1 MNKVDLINESCNKI
15 KHKSNTVSSPRQ
27 LRTSCQVKHI
37 SFLLVFP
44 LDDLFLWDT
53 AIFNSDSYF
62 YHTHTHT
69 HSCTQLITHTERTR
83 YALCN
88 VD

>member
-37 SFLLVFP
+37 SFLLAFP

-53 AIFNSDSYF
+53 AILTVIVIF
-62 YHTHTHT
+62 
-69 HSCTQLITHTERTR
+69 ITLTRTR
-83 YALCN
+83 IHAHI
-88 VD
+88 

>member
-37 SFLLVFP
+37 SFLLAFP
-44 LDDLFLWDT
+44 LMIYFYGTQLFLT
-53 AIFNSDSYF
+53 VIVIF
-62 YHTHTHT
+62 
-69 HSCTQLITHTERTR
+69 ITLTRTR
-83 YALCN
+83 IHAHI
-88 VD
+88 